1 MAHNQLGPGETVILD
16 FVPCLQHF
24 VVPNKYFIIMAACQN
39 VSEITFIFRQMV
51 DIYLG
56 FLTPVACVFFVSIK
70 MVTPGSLQ
78 PFFEPNNVL

>member
-39 VSEITFIFRQMV
+39 VS
-51 DIYLG
+51 
-56 FLTPVACVFFVSIK
+56 
-70 MVTPGSLQ
+70 
-78 PFFEPNNVL
+78 